1 MNWEARI
8 KSKAFWVALISAV
21 ALLIQMVAALF
32 GYELKNIEGISSQLV
47 EIVNAIFVVLTIMGI
62 TVNPTTKGIKDQKGK
77 LIK

>member
-8 KSKAFWVALISAV
+8 KSKAFWVALIPAV

-47 EIVNAIFVVLTIMGI
+47 DIVNAIFVVLTIMGI
-62 TVNPTTKGIKDQKGK
+62 TVDPTTKGIKDQKGK